1 MTHYSHSVRDRI
13 VVLIRNLIKTLNDSR
28 LYVTLPRTLIDGAGW
43 ALSGQNLT
51 MLTNTPG

>member
-28 LYVTLPRTLIDGAGW
+28 LSVTLPRTLIDGAGW

>member
-28 LYVTLPRTLIDGAGW
+28 LSVTLPRTLIDGAGW

-51 MLTNTPG
+51 MLTNIHG

>member
-51 MLTNTPG
+51 MLTNIPG